1 MTAHSTAEVNNLIFS
16 VVLIMSS
23 SWGELLIATESMKQL
38 DQSRNNAQLWMYL
51 VMKVKSNAAKD
62 SCIGAWN
69 VRCMNQDK
77 LDVVKQETV
86 RINIEILGISELKW
100 TVMGEFN
107 SEDHYI
113 YYCGQESLRR
123 NGLALK
129 IKKRVWNAVFGCNLK
144 NNRMISVHLQDKP
157 INIR

>member
-1 MTAHSTAEVNNLIFS
+1 
-16 VVLIMSS
+16 
-23 SWGELLIATESMKQL
+23 MKQL

-86 RINIEILGISELKW
+86 RINIEILGISELK
-100 TVMGEFN
+100 
-107 SEDHYI
+107 
-113 YYCGQESLRR
+113 
-123 NGLALK
+123 
-129 IKKRVWNAVFGCNLK
+129 
-144 NNRMISVHLQDKP
+144 
-157 INIR
+157 